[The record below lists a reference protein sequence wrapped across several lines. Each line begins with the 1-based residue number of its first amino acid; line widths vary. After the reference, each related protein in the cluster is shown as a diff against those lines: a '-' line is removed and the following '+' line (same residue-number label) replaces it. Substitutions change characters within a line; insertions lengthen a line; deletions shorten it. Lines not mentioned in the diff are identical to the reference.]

1 MEYNKMNGTEIIDV
15 LNIIALIFVPI
26 FAVIIGQKLQDRA
39 QKRND
44 KMQIFKIL
52 MTSRI
57 FGWTNESVQAMN
69 LIDIVFADDK
79 AVREQWKVCFDKMC
93 VENPTET
100 ELSKIKTEREKLL
113 ETMAKSLGYKKIIT
127 WESIQNPYIPKG
139 MTELMAQQQAYQKNQ
154 SVIMEQM
161 KNMMQTSG
169 KENKNGQTQDAHAE

>member
-1 MEYNKMNGTEIIDV
+1 MKAVNGKIMEV
-15 LNIIALIFVPI
+15 LNIIALILVPI
-26 FAVIIGQKLQDRA
+26 LAVIVGQKLQDRD

-69 LIDIVFADDK
+69 LIDIVFSDDK
-79 AVREQWKVCFDKMC
+79 DVRKQWKVCFDKMC

-100 ELSKIKTEREKLL
+100 ELSKIKIEREKLL
-113 ETMAKSLGYKKIIT
+113 ETMAKSLGYKDIIT

-139 MTELMAQQQAYQKNQ
+139 MTELMAQQQAYQNNQ

-161 KNMMQTSG
+161 KNMMQTKG
-169 KENKNGQTQDAHAE
+169 KESKHGQA

>member
-1 MEYNKMNGTEIIDV
+1 MNV
-15 LNIIALIFVPI
+15 LNIIALILVPI
-26 FAVIIGQKLQDRA
+26 LAVVVGQKLQDRA

-79 AVREQWKVCFDKMC
+79 AVRKQWKICFDKMC

-113 ETMAKSLGYKKIIT
+113 ETMAKSLGYKDIIT
-127 WESIQNPYIPKG
+127 WESIQKSLRSKWHDRANGTTTGLSKKSSCYHGTNEKYDAEKRKG
-139 MTELMAQQQAYQKNQ
+139 K
-154 SVIMEQM
+154 
-161 KNMMQTSG
+161 
-169 KENKNGQTQDAHAE
+169 

>member
-1 MEYNKMNGTEIIDV
+1 MMDV
-15 LNIIALIFVPI
+15 LNIIALILVPI
-26 FAVIIGQKLQDRA
+26 LAVVVGQKLQDRA

-69 LIDIVFADDK
+69 LIDIVFADDE
-79 AVREQWKVCFDKMC
+79 AVRKQWKICFDKMC

-100 ELSKIKTEREKLL
+100 ELFKIKTEREKLL
-113 ETMAKSLGYKKIIT
+113 ETMAKSLGYKDIIT

-139 MTELMAQQQAYQKNQ
+139 MTELMEQQQTYQKNQ

-161 KNMMQTSG
+161 KNMMQTKG
-169 KENKNGQTQDAHAE
+169 KESKHGQA

>member
-1 MEYNKMNGTEIIDV
+1 MLDI

-26 FAVIIGQKLQDRA
+26 FAVVVGQKMQDRA

-69 LIDIVFADDK
+69 LIDIVFADDED
-79 AVREQWKVCFDKMC
+79 VRKQWKICFDKMC
-93 VENPTET
+93 VENPTKT

-113 ETMAKSLGYKKIIT
+113 ETIAKSLGYKDIIT

-139 MTELMAQQQAYQKNQ
+139 MTELMAQQQADQKNQ

-161 KNMMQTSG
+161 KNNIMHTNG
-169 KENKNGQTQDAHAE
+169 KENENGQTENAHAE

>member
-1 MEYNKMNGTEIIDV
+1 MEI

-26 FAVIIGQKLQDRA
+26 LAVVVGQKLQQRA

-44 KMQIFKIL
+44 KMQIFKTL

-79 AVREQWKVCFDKMC
+79 AVRKQWKVCFDKMC

-113 ETMAKSLGYKKIIT
+113 ETMAKSLGYKDIIT
-127 WESIQNPYIPKG
+127 CESIQNPYIPKG
-139 MTELMAQQQAYQKNQ
+139 MAELMEQQQAYQKNQ
-154 SVIMEQM
+154 SILMEQM
-161 KNMMQTSG
+161 KNIMQTSR
-169 KENKNGQTQDAHAE
+169 KEETNGQTQNADSK

>member
-1 MEYNKMNGTEIIDV
+1 MMDV
-15 LNIIALIFVPI
+15 LNIVALILVPI
-26 FAVIIGQKLQDRA
+26 LAVIVGQKLQDRA

-69 LIDIVFADDK
+69 LIDIVFADDE
-79 AVREQWKVCFDKMC
+79 AVRKQWKICFDKMC

-100 ELSKIKTEREKLL
+100 ELFKIKTEREKLL
-113 ETMAKSLGYKKIIT
+113 ETMAKSLGYKDIIT

-139 MTELMAQQQAYQKNQ
+139 MTELMEQQQTYQKNQ

-161 KNMMQTSG
+161 KNMMQTKG
-169 KENKNGQTQDAHAE
+169 KESKHGQA

>member
-1 MEYNKMNGTEIIDV
+1 MMDV
-15 LNIIALIFVPI
+15 INLIALILAPI
-26 FAVIIGQKLQDRA
+26 LAVLIGQKLQDRV

-69 LIDIVFADDK
+69 LIDIVFADDSD
-79 AVREQWKVCFDKMC
+79 VRKQWKICFDKMC

-113 ETMAKSLGYKKIIT
+113 ETMAKSLGYKDIIT

-139 MTELMAQQQAYQKNQ
+139 MTQLMAQQQAYQENQ
-154 SVIMEQM
+154 SAILEQM
-161 KNMMQTSG
+161 KNMMQASG
-169 KENKNGQTQDAHAE
+169 KEKENGEAQDAHAE

>member
-1 MEYNKMNGTEIIDV
+1 MMDV
-15 LNIIALIFVPI
+15 LNIIALILVPI
-26 FAVIIGQKLQDRA
+26 LAVIVGQKLQDRA

-69 LIDIVFADDK
+69 LIDIVFSDDK
-79 AVREQWKVCFDKMC
+79 DVRKQWKVCFDKMC
-93 VENPTET
+93 VEKPTET
-100 ELSKIKTEREKLL
+100 ELSKIKIEREKLL
-113 ETMAKSLGYKKIIT
+113 ETMAKSLGYKDIIT

-139 MTELMAQQQAYQKNQ
+139 MTELMAQQLAYQNNQ

-161 KNMMQTSG
+161 KNMMQTKG
-169 KENKNGQTQDAHAE
+169 KESKHGQA

>member
-1 MEYNKMNGTEIIDV
+1 MMDV
-15 LNIIALIFVPI
+15 LNIIALILVPI
-26 FAVIIGQKLQDRA
+26 LAVVVGQKLQDRA

-69 LIDIVFADDK
+69 LIDIVFADDE
-79 AVREQWKVCFDKMC
+79 AVRKQWKICFDKMC

-100 ELSKIKTEREKLL
+100 ELFKIKTEREKLL
-113 ETMAKSLGYKKIIT
+113 ETMAKSLGYKDIIT
-127 WESIQNPYIPKG
+127 WESIQNPYIPKD
-139 MTELMAQQQAYQKNQ
+139 MTELMEQQQTYQKNQ

-161 KNMMQTSG
+161 KNMMQTKG
-169 KENKNGQTQDAHAE
+169 KESKHGQA

>member
-1 MEYNKMNGTEIIDV
+1 MMNV
-15 LNIIALIFVPI
+15 LNIIALILVPI
-26 FAVIIGQKLQDRA
+26 LAVVVGQKLQDRA

-44 KMQIFKIL
+44 KIQIFKIL

-69 LIDIVFADDK
+69 LIDIVFADDES
-79 AVREQWKVCFDKMC
+79 VRKQWKICFDKMC

-113 ETMAKSLGYKKIIT
+113 ETMAKSLGYKDIIT

-139 MTELMAQQQAYQKNQ
+139 MTELMAQQQAYQ

-169 KENKNGQTQDAHAE
+169 KENENGQTQNAHAQQGG